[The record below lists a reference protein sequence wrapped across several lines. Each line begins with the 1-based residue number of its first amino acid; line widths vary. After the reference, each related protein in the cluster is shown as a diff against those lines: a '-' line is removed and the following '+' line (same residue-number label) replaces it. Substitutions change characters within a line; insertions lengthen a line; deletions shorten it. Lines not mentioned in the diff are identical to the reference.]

1 MYLVVICSY
10 RNCASELLLYRDYNR
25 YESGEGR
32 GTSGEWRGKACSRES
47 RETRKYIL
55 IIETF
60 RAIGVICGK
69 KQPAGR
75 K

>member
-1 MYLVVICSY
+1 LKKTGSSDPVFFWISFTYPKKVLGTGY
-10 RNCASELLLYRDYNR
+10 QELGKTR
-25 YESGEGR
+25 SGF
-32 GTSGEWRGKACSRES
+32 SREK
-47 RETRKYIL
+47 RERRKYIL